1 MSVLASLSFAQN
13 QTLTKEQAIEIANA
27 LTVKQDVNVYIS
39 KQTISQKREIVTMYK
54 SIIAPEY
61 VSYLVFIDE
70 HPYESWWHD
79 CKYVFIDV
87 NSGKYEVINM
97 KYPPDLEEM
106 EALKEKKVAEKG
118 SLFQFNKNTKNFIS
132 SENEWAVII
141 SGGYNK
147 YNNHVRYWNDC
158 AAVYSALINVYGY
171 NEDHIFVLISDGTNP
186 ASDRHLINGSYDS
199 SPLDLDGD
207 GDIQFA
213 ATRANITSVFNTLAG
228 LINSDDNLFIYT
240 TDHGGQESG
249 QDAIMY
255 LWNQQLRDD
264 ELSVEVNKINTQRIN
279 IVMEQCYSGGFLDD
293 LQNNNRVIATAS
305 RFDEPSYATT
315 DLLYDEFVY
324 HWTAAIAGE
333 LPNGTI
339 VDADA
344 NNDNFV
350 SMLEAFNYA
359 KNHDTKNEHPQYS
372 SIPTTAGQY
381 LTLLGIIPTI
391 TGTSTVCS
399 SNSTFRIQ
407 NRPPNS
413 TISWSCSSNLAY
425 VSGQGTNN
433 YTVRANGNGAGSITA
448 TIIGNPEN
456 FVIQK
461 SLWIG
466 KPSFGTASV
475 KGPSELTPGLG
486 AVYSIL
492 PAQNAT
498 NYNWQIPTGCYYN
511 YCWNILS
518 GQSTTSIHA
527 QAGAVGNG
535 AVRVFASNS
544 CGSDSRY
551 KYVHVQD
558 PNSDDP
564 CSDAVNIDVFPN
576 PITTGEVLNI
586 KVIEPPDPCD
596 VAMSSAVIYIID
608 NMGNTKYI
616 GNHTENQ
623 IVLNNIQLKRGL
635 HLIKYEKNNKT
646 LEKRILVK

>member
-1 MSVLASLSFAQN
+1 MGTYRNDEISCSNQDGFALYGRFDISWNNGLSQ
-13 QTLTKEQAIEIANA
+13 
-27 LTVKQDVNVYIS
+27 
-39 KQTISQKREIVTMYK
+39 
-54 SIIAPEY
+54 
-61 VSYLVFIDE
+61 
-70 HPYESWWHD
+70 
-79 CKYVFIDV
+79 
-87 NSGKYEVINM
+87 
-97 KYPPDLEEM
+97 
-106 EALKEKKVAEKG
+106 
-118 SLFQFNKNTKNFIS
+118 
-132 SENEWAVII
+132 
-141 SGGYNK
+141 
-147 YNNHVRYWNDC
+147 
-158 AAVYSALINVYGY
+158 
-171 NEDHIFVLISDGTNP
+171 
-186 ASDRHLINGSYDS
+186 
-199 SPLDLDGD
+199 
-207 GDIQFA
+207 
-213 ATRANITSVFNTLAG
+213 
-228 LINSDDNLFIYT
+228 
-240 TDHGGQESG
+240 
-249 QDAIMY
+249 
-255 LWNQQLRDD
+255 
-264 ELSVEVNKINTQRIN
+264 
-279 IVMEQCYSGGFLDD
+279 FLDTG
-293 LQNNNRVIATAS
+293 NTGAM
-305 RFDEPSYATT
+305 TT
-315 DLLYDEFVY
+315 
-324 HWTAAIAGE
+324 
-333 LPNGTI
+333 NTI
-339 VDADA
+339 
-344 NNDNFV
+344 
-350 SMLEAFNYA
+350 LI
-359 KNHDTKNEHPQYS
+359 PQ
-372 SIPTTAGQY
+372 
-381 LTLLGIIPTI
+381 I

-646 LEKRILVK
+646 IEKRILVK